1 MASQS
6 IKIGGII
13 QKRNLAKI
21 GILAIPDRP
30 GVAGAI
36 FAALGA
42 RGINCPFI
50 VHTIDLDNL
59 DSIMLCVSREQ
70 LDEALDALET
80 VKATIGAKEVVYKQE
95 VGMIAIFGPHFGDRP
110 GIAGIMFSALGAADI
125 NILAISTSIS
135 SLSCVIDATRMD
147 DAIQA
152 LKHAF
157 QQP

>member
-1 MASQS
+1 MAGQN

-21 GILAIPDRP
+21 GILSIPDRP

-36 FAALGA
+36 FGALGA
-42 RGINCPFI
+42 HGINCPFI

-59 DSIMLCVSREQ
+59 DSIVLCVSREQ
-70 LDEALDALET
+70 LDQALDVLET
-80 VKATIGAKEVVYKQE
+80 VKATVGAKDVVYDQE

-110 GIAGIMFSALGAADI
+110 GVAGSMFSALASVDI

-135 SLSCVIDATRMD
+135 SLSCLIDASRMD

-152 LKHAF
+152 LKQAF
-157 QQP
+157 AQP

>member
-1 MASQS
+1 MKRQS
-6 IKIGGII
+6 IQIGGII

-21 GILAIPDRP
+21 GILSIPDRP

-36 FAALGA
+36 FSALGA
-42 RGINCPFI
+42 RSINCPFI

-59 DSIMLCVSREQ
+59 DSIVLCVSRDQ
-70 LDEALDALET
+70 LDEALDVLEA
-80 VKATIGAKEVVYKQE
+80 VKATVGAKDVVYDQE

-110 GIAGIMFSALGAADI
+110 GIAGIMFSALASADI

-135 SLSCVIDATRMD
+135 SLSCLIDASRMD

-152 LKHAF
+152 LKQAF
-157 QQP
+157 AQP

>member
-1 MASQS
+1 MKAEN

-30 GVAGAI
+30 GVAGAV
-36 FAALGA
+36 FSALGA

-59 DSIMLCVSREQ
+59 DSIVLAVSRQQ
-70 LDEALDALET
+70 LDEALEVLET
-80 VKATIGAKEVVYKQE
+80 VKTTVGARNVVYE
-95 VGMIAIFGPHFGDRP
+95 EAVGMIAIFGPHFGDRP
-110 GIAGIMFSALGAADI
+110 GISGIMFSALASAEI

-135 SLSCVIDATRMD
+135 SLSCLIDASRMD
-147 DAIQA
+147 DAIQT
-152 LKHAF
+152 LKQAF
-157 QQP
+157 AQP

>member
-1 MASQS
+1 MKEQN

-21 GILAIPDRP
+21 GILSIPDRP

-36 FAALGA
+36 FSALGA

-59 DSIMLCVSREQ
+59 DSIVLCVSRDQ
-70 LDEALDALET
+70 LDEALDVLEIVKTT
-80 VKATIGAKEVVYKQE
+80 VGAKDVVYDKE

-110 GIAGIMFSALGAADI
+110 GIAGIMFSALATAGI

-135 SLSCVIDATRMD
+135 SLSCLIDASRMD
-147 DAIQA
+147 DAIQV
-152 LKHAF
+152 LKQAF
-157 QQP
+157 AQP

>member
-1 MASQS
+1 MKRQS
-6 IKIGGII
+6 IQIGGII

-36 FAALGA
+36 FSALGA
-42 RGINCPFI
+42 QSINCPFI

-59 DSIMLCVSREQ
+59 DSIVLCVSRDQ
-70 LDEALDALET
+70 LDDALDVLEAVKTT
-80 VKATIGAKEVVYKQE
+80 VGARDVVYDRE

-110 GIAGIMFSALGAADI
+110 GIAGIMFSALASAEI

-135 SLSCVIDATRMD
+135 SLSCLIDANRMD

-152 LKHAF
+152 LKQAF
-157 QQP
+157 AQP